1 MGSAL
6 PSKTRTGPR
15 LVLQPASRRAARHT
29 STSALRRFFAI
40 ADAWELS
47 PLQQCR
53 LLKIPSPQVLERYRL
68 GQAPRLSATQQE
80 RAALIANIQYS
91 LTADASLKDRAWAWV
106 HAPREAP
113 PFEGDSPLS
122 FMLENGLPAPREA
135 PRRRP
140 PLCAQRSPGRLGYT
154 RELFRCECGGIGR
167 RARLRTWWGNPCE
180 FESRLS
186 HQRVG
191 RHCPQQSEVTRID
204 MQVSVESISKLERRM
219 QVQVPA
225 ERVTKE
231 IAARLQKL
239 SRTARL
245 NGFRPGKAPIKV
257 IRQQF
262 GQQVHREVIGELL
275 QSSFAEAVTEKQL
288 SPAGN
293 PRIEPQSM
301 DEGQDLK
308 YVATFEVFPE
318 VALQPLDSLELEKIT
333 AEVTESDIDAM
344 IERLRKQQ
352 MKYSPVTRAAAAG
365 DKATIDFEGAID
377 GVPFAGGKG
386 ENIAIVLGEG
396 RMLPELEQG
405 LVGAS
410 LSEKRDVAVN
420 FPADYRATELAGKQ
434 AIFAT
439 QVKSVEEPVLPE
451 VDEEFCKA

>member
-1 MGSAL
+1 
-6 PSKTRTGPR
+6 
-15 LVLQPASRRAARHT
+15 
-29 STSALRRFFAI
+29 
-40 ADAWELS
+40 
-47 PLQQCR
+47 
-53 LLKIPSPQVLERYRL
+53 
-68 GQAPRLSATQQE
+68 
-80 RAALIANIQYS
+80 
-91 LTADASLKDRAWAWV
+91 
-106 HAPREAP
+106 
-113 PFEGDSPLS
+113 
-122 FMLENGLPAPREA
+122 
-135 PRRRP
+135 
-140 PLCAQRSPGRLGYT
+140 
-154 RELFRCECGGIGR
+154 
-167 RARLRTWWGNPCE
+167 
-180 FESRLS
+180 
-186 HQRVG
+186 
-191 RHCPQQSEVTRID
+191 

-293 PRIEPQSM
+293 PRIEPQSV

-318 VALQPLDSLELEKIT
+318 VALQPMESLELDRVT

-352 MKYSPVTRAAAAG
+352 VKYSPVTRAAASG
-365 DKATIDFEGAID
+365 DKITIDFLGKID
-377 GVPFAGGKG
+377 GAEFAGGKG

-396 RMLPELEQG
+396 RMLPQLEQG
-405 LVGAS
+405 LIGAAPGDH
-410 LSEKRDVAVN
+410 RDIEVN
-420 FPADYRATELAGKQ
+420 FPADYRATELAGK
-434 AIFAT
+434 AAT
-439 QVKSVEEPVLPE
+439 FSTDIKAVEEPTLPE
-451 VDEEFCKA
+451 IDEEFCKSFGVAEGGIPKLREDVAANMRRELEQNLRNRNKTAVMEKLYAANPIDVPNALLESQIRDMQIETMRRTGAKDVSQAPPREPLIEPARRRVALGLIFNDVIRRENLVLDPKRSNARLDEMVGAYGDAAAMKRAYLQNADAMRQVESLALEDQVVDWILEHAKVRETVSSFKELMNFEG